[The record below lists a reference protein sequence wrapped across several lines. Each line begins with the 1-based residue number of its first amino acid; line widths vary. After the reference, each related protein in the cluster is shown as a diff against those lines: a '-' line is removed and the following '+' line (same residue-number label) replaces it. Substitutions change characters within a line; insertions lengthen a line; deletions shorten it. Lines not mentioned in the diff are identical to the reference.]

1 MHLQVL
7 RGCSDYTMKISRTTW
22 GVGSFV
28 ASADCMYA
36 MDDNSG
42 IEMDHTTEYRLMMS
56 LLEECCIE
64 SNEGD
69 KYNAFI

>member
-1 MHLQVL
+1 
-7 RGCSDYTMKISRTTW
+7 MKLSKTTW

-28 ASADCMYA
+28 ASADYMYV

-42 IEMDHTTEYRLMMS
+42 IENGPHTTEYRLMMS
-56 LLEECCIE
+56 LLYECCIE